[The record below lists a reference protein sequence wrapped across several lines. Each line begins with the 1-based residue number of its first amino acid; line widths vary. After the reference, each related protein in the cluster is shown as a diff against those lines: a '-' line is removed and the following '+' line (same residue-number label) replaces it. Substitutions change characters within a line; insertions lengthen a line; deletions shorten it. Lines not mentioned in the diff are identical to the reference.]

1 MSTENKNRL
10 RQVMNMAWSFIKN
23 KGLSLSEALK
33 LAWSNAKL
41 KQALRKGVVEFSY
54 RKLDGTIRK
63 AVGTLSSALVP
74 QTNGGSNTH
83 ADYQTYYD
91 IEKNSWRRYSY
102 LNIIF

>member
-1 MSTENKNRL
+1 MGTENKNRL

-23 KGLSLSEALK
+23 KGLGLSEALK
-33 LAWSNAKL
+33 LAWSNVKL

-74 QTNGGSNTH
+74 QTNGGGYQH
-83 ADYQTYYD
+83 RDYQTYFD
-91 IEKNSWRRYSY
+91 VEKNSWRRYSY
-102 LNIIF
+102 LNVIY

>member
-1 MSTENKNRL
+1 
-10 RQVMNMAWSFIKN
+10 MNMAWSFIKN

-33 LAWSNAKL
+33 LAWSNVKL

-54 RKLDGTIRK
+54 KKLDGTIRK

-74 QTNGGSNTH
+74 QTNGGGYQH
-83 ADYQTYYD
+83 RDYQTYFD
-91 IEKNSWRRYSY
+91 IEKGSWRRYSY